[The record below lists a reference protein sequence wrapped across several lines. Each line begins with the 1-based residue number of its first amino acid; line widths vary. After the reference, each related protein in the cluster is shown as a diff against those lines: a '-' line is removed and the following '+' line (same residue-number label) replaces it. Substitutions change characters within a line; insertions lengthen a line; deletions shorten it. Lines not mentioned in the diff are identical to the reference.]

1 MSNSQQGRRIRIA
14 VLFGGQS
21 DEHDVSI
28 RSAQTVINAIDT
40 DRYDAVPIGITREG
54 RWIVD
59 GDPMAALVQ
68 ASEELSLR
76 SGGDVNGEAVGE
88 VRAVA
93 SVAGAFALTS
103 GEREAVDVVFPVL
116 HGPFGEDG
124 SVQGLLEVAGVPYVG
139 SGVLG
144 SAVAMDKAMTKH
156 VLTQVGIPQLPW
168 QLVTRRDIQDH
179 TNLVVDRICESM
191 GLPCFTKPAN
201 LGSSVGIARS
211 SSREDLVA
219 ALHEAAYYD
228 RRVVVEKAIDA
239 REIELSVLGN
249 EEPIASVAGEIV
261 PRGGFYDYAAKYLDN
276 STELIVPA
284 RLDPSLLG
292 FLQEMAIDA
301 FRALDLAGMAR
312 VDFFIERGTDQVY
325 LNEVNTLP
333 GFTSISMYPM
343 LWEAS
348 GIPISELIN
357 RLVGLALDRHSDRK
371 RSAR

>member
-1 MSNSQQGRRIRIA
+1 MSRFQHGRRIRIA

-28 RSAQTVINAIDT
+28 RSAQTVMDAIDPQ
-40 DRYDAVPIGITREG
+40 RYDAVPIGITRQG
-54 RWIVD
+54 QWIVD
-59 GDPMAALVQ
+59 GDPMAALIE
-68 ASEELSLR
+68 ASDELSLDT
-76 SGGDVNGEAVGE
+76 SAECSAIGEIEAV
-88 VRAVA
+88 AP
-93 SVAGAFALTS
+93 VAGAFALTN
-103 GEREAVDVVFPVL
+103 GEREPIDIVFPVL

-124 SVQGLLEVAGVPYVG
+124 SVQGLLEIAGVPYVG

-144 SAVAMDKAMTKH
+144 SAVAMDKAMTKY
-156 VLTQVGIPQLPW
+156 VLTQAGIPQLPW

-179 TNLVVDRICESM
+179 TDLVVDRIADSI
-191 GLPCFTKPAN
+191 GFPCFTKPAN

-211 SSREDLVA
+211 GNRDDLVA

-228 RRVVVEKAIDA
+228 RRVVIERGIDA

-249 EEPIASVAGEIV
+249 EEPIASVGGEIV
-261 PRGGFYDYAAKYLDN
+261 PRGGFYDYAAKYLED
-276 STELIVPA
+276 STDLIIPA
-284 RLDPSLLG
+284 KLDPGTLG

-301 FRALDLAGMAR
+301 FRALDLAGLAR
-312 VDFFIERGTDQVY
+312 ADFFIERTTDQVY
-325 LNEVNTLP
+325 LNEINTLP

-348 GIPISELIN
+348 GIPIRELID

-371 RSAR
+371 R